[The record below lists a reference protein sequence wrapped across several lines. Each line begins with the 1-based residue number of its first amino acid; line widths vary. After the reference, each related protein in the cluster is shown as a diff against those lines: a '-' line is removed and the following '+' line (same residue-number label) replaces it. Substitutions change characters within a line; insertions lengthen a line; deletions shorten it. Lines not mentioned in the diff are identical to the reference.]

1 MTWIFSNRILRRECT
16 IETLVRL
23 DCGLNCHV
31 IVVQDRDFVQSDV
44 ESQTLFSAG
53 DFFGRSQKSKGN
65 SV

>member
-1 MTWIFSNRILRRECT
+1 MNCK
-16 IETLVRL
+16 IETLGRL

-31 IVVQDRDFVQSDV
+31 IVVQDRDFVQGDV

-53 DFFGRSQKSKGN
+53 GFLGCSQKSKAN